1 MPRSIRPQAA
11 QRRFARIPLAT
22 ATLLASLLA
31 AGCGGGGGTE
41 EPTATTPAP
50 PAAAPVTAPDAA
62 SEVATDTTA
71 DTTTNTAADGSADED
86 TGNTYA
92 AGEPIDVT
100 PTAEESAAMSDD
112 DRAVAMA
119 STPSSCETVPAWP
132 TTASTTRR
140 VTDFGAVRD
149 DGRDDTVA
157 IQRALDA
164 MKPGETLLFPTGRY
178 QIAKSVKV
186 RVAGVT
192 VRGEAG
198 AIIHGTNP
206 DSMAVLIEQDRVTIR
221 GLTFT
226 AITSGRRSAAWHAR
240 IAVAGTNPD
249 GTTRRTYDTVIRDNK
264 ILPSGDPGTPGAN
277 SSSSAGILMVKA
289 DRFLIANNT
298 VSRTLA
304 DGIHMTNG
312 SKNGRVLNNIV
323 RETGDDMIAV
333 VSYAD
338 GGNAALNRASTLK
351 AEWTQRVD
359 ERLDK
364 NIVIAGNAVGGQYWG
379 RGISVVG
386 GEKVTI
392 ARNRIDNA
400 PIGAAILLAREA
412 NYQTFGVTNVLV
424 DSNTLRNVQN
434 MAPTYDA
441 LRTYST
447 SRRTGHGAVEIHAS
461 QFTDEAADSALRGAL
476 TVRNVRVVN
485 NLVERTTVSGVR
497 MGVGGSRTLSATDS
511 SGRTFTRS
519 FYSAPLATPTI
530 NVSRFNAVGLEP
542 LAVHAAD
549 LKTNGIACTGNLRDG
564 TTYQPSVCRAPALTV
579 TGATMT
585 CTSDGRLQF

>member
-1 MPRSIRPQAA
+1 MPHSFRPQAA
-11 QRRFARIPLAT
+11 QHRFARSSLAT
-22 ATLLASLLA
+22 ASLLASLLA
-31 AGCGGGGGTE
+31 ACGGSGTE
-41 EPTATTPAP
+41 DPATAAAP
-50 PAAAPVTAPDAA
+50 PAALPSAPEVVPEAA
-62 SEVATDTTA
+62 AE
-71 DTTTNTAADGSADED
+71 GSVVED
-86 TGNTYA
+86 TGSTYV
-92 AGEPIDVT
+92 AGDPIDVVASESD
-100 PTAEESAAMSDD
+100 TAVGSDD
-112 DRAVAMA
+112 ERAVAMA
-119 STPSSCETVPAWP
+119 STPSTCETVPAWP
-132 TTASTTRR
+132 TTATTTRR

-149 DGRDDTVA
+149 DGHDDAAA

-164 MKPGETLLFPTGRY
+164 MKSGETLLFPTGRY
-178 QIAKSVKV
+178 HISKSVKV

-206 DSMAVLIEQDRVTIR
+206 DSMAILIEQDRVTVR

-240 IAVAGTNPD
+240 IAVAGTAPD

-277 SSSSAGILMVKA
+277 SSSAAGILMVRA

-312 SKNGRVLNNIV
+312 SKNGRVLNNTV

-338 GGNAALNRASTLK
+338 GGNAALNKASTLK
-351 AEWTQRVD
+351 AEWTQRLD
-359 ERLDK
+359 TRLDK
-364 NIVIAGNAVGGQYWG
+364 NILIAGNSVGGQYWG

-461 QFTDEAADSALRGAL
+461 QFTDETADSTLRSAL
-476 TVRNVRVVN
+476 TVRNVKVIN

-497 MGVGGSRTLSATDS
+497 MGVGGSRTLSAIDA
-511 SGRTFTRS
+511 SGLTVKRS
-519 FYSAPLATPTI
+519 FYSADLATPTI

-542 LAVHAAD
+542 LSVQSDD
-549 LKTNGIACTGNLRDG
+549 LKSSGIACTGNLRDG
-564 TTYQPSVCRAPALTV
+564 TTYQPSVCRAPAPVV
-579 TGATMT
+579 TGATLT
-585 CTSDGRLQF
+585 CSSDGQLQF

>member
-11 QRRFARIPLAT
+11 QRRFAPISRISRAPLAT

-31 AGCGGGGGTE
+31 AGCGGGGGGD
-41 EPTATTPAP
+41 EPAAATP
-50 PAAAPVTAPDAA
+50 PAAAPVTAPELAIDT
-62 SEVATDTTA
+62 ATE
-71 DTTTNTAADGSADED
+71 GSMAED
-86 TGNTYA
+86 TGENYV
-92 AGEPIDVT
+92 AGDPIDVAIA
-100 PTAEESAAMSDD
+100 AEDTSTLSED

-119 STPSSCETVPAWP
+119 STPSACETVPAWP

-149 DGRDDTVA
+149 DGRDDAAA
-157 IQRALDA
+157 IQRALDS
-164 MKPGETLLFPTGRY
+164 MKSGETLLFPTGRY
-178 QIAKSVKV
+178 HISKSVKV

-192 VRGEAG
+192 IRGESG
-198 AIIHGTNP
+198 AIIHATNP
-206 DSMAVLIEQDRVTIR
+206 DSMAILIEQDRTTVR

-226 AITSGRRSAAWHAR
+226 AVTSGRRSAAWHAR

-277 SSSSAGILMVKA
+277 SASTAGILMVKA

-298 VSRTLA
+298 VARTLA
-304 DGIHMTNG
+304 DGIHITNG
-312 SKNGRVLNNIV
+312 SKNGRVLNNTV

-351 AEWTQRVD
+351 AEWTQRLD
-359 ERLDK
+359 ERLNK
-364 NIVIAGNAVGGQYWG
+364 NIVIAGNSVGGQYWG

-392 ARNRIDNA
+392 ARNRVDNA

-441 LRTYST
+441 LGTYST
-447 SRRTGHGAVEIHAS
+447 TRRTGHGAVEIHAS
-461 QFTDEAADSALRGAL
+461 QFTDETADSLLRAAL
-476 TVRNVRVVN
+476 TVRNVKVVN
-485 NLVERTTVSGVR
+485 NLVERTTVSAVR
-497 MGVGGSRTLSATDS
+497 MGVGGSKTLSAVNADGKTV
-511 SGRTFTRS
+511 TRS
-519 FYSAPLATPTI
+519 FVSAAMGTPTI
-530 NVSRFNAVGLEP
+530 NVSRFNAVGREP
-542 LAVHAAD
+542 LSPQSED
-549 LKTNGIACTGNLRDG
+549 LKSNGIACTGNLRDG
-564 TTYQPSVCRAPALTV
+564 STYQPTVCRAPAPVV
-579 TGATMT
+579 TGATLS
-585 CTSDGRLQF
+585 CTSDGRLQY